1 MKIMEFLDR
10 ISADYKVSHHRP
22 TFTAQQMAAEEH
34 IPGLKV
40 AKPVVIK
47 ADGEFYMCVLPA
59 CYKINFDELKR
70 QIGAEHVELAD
81 EMEIERLFD
90 DCSLGAEPPF
100 GILYGMLT
108 FMDKSLEDD
117 DYISFQAGDHE
128 TAITLEMEEYKRLAR
143 PRILSF
149 SYPSL

>member
-1 MKIMEFLDR
+1 MKLMDFLDR
-10 ISADYKVSHHRP
+10 ISAEYKVSHHKP

-40 AKPVVIK
+40 AKPVVIN
-47 ADGEFYMCVLPA
+47 ADDEYYMCVLPA
-59 CYKINFDELKR
+59 CYKIDFDTLRR
-70 QIGAEHVELAD
+70 QIGADSVKLAD
-81 EMEIERLFD
+81 ESELATLFD

-117 DYISFQAGDHE
+117 EYISFQAGDHE
-128 TAITLEMEEYKRLAR
+128 TAVTMEMTEYKRLAR
-143 PRILSF
+143 PRILNF
-149 SYPSL
+149 CYPIL